1 MRTAQQ
7 KCSPEE
13 ISYRNQRR
21 SVGMLGIVLP
31 FALIIYTHLQGCKE
45 IQPSISQYFYSTA
58 GILLVGVLSAVG
70 LFLISY
76 KGPQKIDDIVTNLAG
91 VFALGIAF
99 FPTDTDPNSQCLL
112 FTLPANKVVTIAHY
126 VFAALFFISLAIN
139 SFFLF
144 TRTDKKLITLQKQ
157 QRNYLYKTCGILIIV
172 FIILVP
178 ICNIEKIK
186 VWLNLPYATFVLE
199 ALALLTFG
207 ISWLIKGDT
216 LLQDKAHAQ
225 MVKANPADVVSP
237 NAK

>member
-1 MRTAQQ
+1 M
-7 KCSPEE
+7 KIKSYSPEE

-21 SVGMLGIVLP
+21 SVGMLGIFLP
-31 FALIIYTHLQGCKE
+31 FALIFYTYLQGCRE

-76 KGPQKIDDIVTNLAG
+76 KGPQKIDDIITNLAG
-91 VFALGIAF
+91 IFALGIAY
-99 FPTDTDPNSQCLL
+99 FPTDSDPNSQCLL
-112 FTLPANKVVTIAHY
+112 FSFPPNKIITIAHY
-126 VFAALFFISLAIN
+126 IFAALFFISLAIN

-144 TRTDKKLITLQKQ
+144 TRTDKKMITKQKQ
-157 QRNYLYKTCGILIIV
+157 QRNYVYKTCGILILI
-172 FIILVP
+172 FIALVP

-186 VWLNLPYATFVLE
+186 TWLNLPYATFILE

-216 LLQDKAHAQ
+216 LLQDQAQPQ
-225 MVKANPADVVSP
+225 MVKANPADIVAP
-237 NAK
+237 NAE